1 MYLDICKKEIRQ
13 VNKTAILQQTA
24 YWSEVK
30 RRQGWETYAFDFKVQ
45 RQDLFAGADSAHYT
59 ASDVLVILR
68 QINDEHSIAYVPYG
82 PEIEPDADCQGVFLE
97 ELSESLRPLLPQKCI
112 MIRYDLAWQS
122 HWSGDERYFDETGSW
137 LGPPAKQMQE
147 LRFNYNT
154 RNWNLK
160 KSNTDILPSNTIF
173 MDLRKDDQLLLDR
186 MKTKTRYNIQLA
198 NRKGVTVKAAGL
210 ENIDTWYDLYAQTC
224 ARNGIV
230 QEDINYFRT
239 VLTARANQS
248 TSPAD
253 VEMLLAEADGIP
265 LAAMF
270 LVVAG
275 NRGTYLYGA
284 SSNSHRNY
292 MGTYL
297 LQWEAIRRAK
307 RKGCTEYDFFGVSPN
322 PDPQH
327 PLYGLYKF
335 KNGFGGELYHRMGCW
350 DYPLLEA
357 PYAAYTAA
365 ELSNGRYHR

>member
-1 MYLDICKKEIRQ
+1 MYIDICKKEIRQ

-30 RRQGWETYAFDFKVQ
+30 SRQGWTTCAFDFKVQ
-45 RQDLFAGADSAHYT
+45 QQALFAGAAEHSYVE
-59 ASDVLVILR
+59 SDVLVILR
-68 QINDEHSIAYVPYG
+68 QISDEHYIAYVPYG
-82 PEIEPDADCQGVFLE
+82 PEIEPDTDCQGVFLE
-97 ELSESLRPLLPQKCI
+97 ELSECLRPLLPAQCI

-122 HWSGDERYFDETGSW
+122 HWSGEAQYFDENGSW

-147 LRFNYNT
+147 LRFNYST
-154 RNWNLK
+154 RSRALK

-173 MDLRKDDQLLLDR
+173 MDLKKDDQLLLDR

-198 NRKGVTVKAAGL
+198 GRKGVQVKAAGL
-210 ENIDTWYDLYAQTC
+210 ENIDTWYNLYAQTC

-230 QEDINYFRT
+230 QEDIGYFRT
-239 VLTARANQS
+239 VLTARANNS

-275 NRGTYLYGA
+275 HRGTYLYGA
-284 SSNSHRNY
+284 SADTHRNY
-292 MGTYL
+292 MGTYM
-297 LQWEAIRRAK
+297 LQWEAMRRAK
-307 RKGCTEYDFFGVSPN
+307 RKGCTEYDFFGVSPT

-335 KNGFGGELYHRMGCW
+335 KNGFGGELFHRMGCW
-350 DYPLLEA
+350 DYPLQEA

-365 ELSNGRYHR
+365 ELYSKGYHR